1 MCHSFVSLVSQDI
14 SINGNLLNIGV
25 KEYGNVSQN
34 KILVGNASFYSECVV
49 KESYFFN
56 IKGERTN
63 LKLFNYYFVCLRQG
77 LIT

>member
-34 KILVGNASFYSECVV
+34 KILVGNASFYSECVSSSTLV
-49 KESYFFN
+49 SGNTEL
-56 IKGERTN
+56 R
-63 LKLFNYYFVCLRQG
+63 LFY
-77 LIT
+77 LITLQLFDF